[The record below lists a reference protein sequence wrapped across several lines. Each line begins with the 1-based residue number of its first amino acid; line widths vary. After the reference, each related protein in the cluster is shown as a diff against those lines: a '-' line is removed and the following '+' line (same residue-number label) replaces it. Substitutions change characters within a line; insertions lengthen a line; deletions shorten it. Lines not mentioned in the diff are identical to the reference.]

1 RVSEY
6 PRRGGGTHAQQRRQ
20 PRGAGDAARAGE
32 TETLRAARSGPMRQN
47 PVKRTLRDG
56 GVALGTMVMEFSTTG
71 VARLAAEAGC
81 DFGMVDM
88 EHTGWSGETIR
99 TLLAT
104 APQIVV
110 RMVRVP
116 ATQYHF
122 LARVLDVGAMGVMVP
137 MVESEEQARQIVHFS
152 KYPPHGRRGA
162 AFGMAHDDY
171 RDGNGEQKMRSSDE
185 EQLLIAQ
192 IETAAGLE
200 NLERIAAV
208 PGLDV
213 LWVGH
218 FDLTISMG
226 IPAQFDHPRY
236 REAIARILDACQRH
250 GKAAGIM
257 TGGIEDGKAQLAQGF
272 RCVAYW

>member
-1 RVSEY
+1 
-6 PRRGGGTHAQQRRQ
+6 
-20 PRGAGDAARAGE
+20 
-32 TETLRAARSGPMRQN
+32 MREN
-47 PVKRTLRDG
+47 PVKRTLRAG
-56 GVALGTMVMEFSTTG
+56 GVALGTMVMEFSSSG
-71 VARLAAEAGC
+71 IARLAAEAGC
-81 DFGMVDM
+81 DFVMFDM
-88 EHTGWSGETIR
+88 EHTGWSVETIR
-99 TLLAT
+99 SLLAT
-104 APQIVV
+104 APENIVP
-110 RMVRVP
+110 MVRVP

-122 LARVLDVGAMGVMVP
+122 LARVLDVGAMGIMVP

-162 AFGMAHDDY
+162 AFGVAHDDY
-171 RDGNGEQKMRSSDE
+171 RDGNVVEKMRSSDD

-192 IETAAGLE
+192 IETVAGLE

-236 REAIARILDACQRH
+236 REAIDRILDACRRH

-257 TGGIEDGKAQLAQGF
+257 TGGIDDGRAQLAQGF
-272 RCVAYW
+272 RCVAYWGDLWIYKQGLRQGIDALRGRSEG

>member
-1 RVSEY
+1 MRENRV
-6 PRRGGGTHAQQRRQ
+6 T
-20 PRGAGDAARAGE
+20 RA
-32 TETLRAARSGPMRQN
+32 LRA
-47 PVKRTLRDG
+47 G
-56 GVALGTMVMEFSTTG
+56 GVALGTMVMEFNTSG

-81 DFGMVDM
+81 DFVMFDM
-88 EHTGWSGETIR
+88 EHTGWSVETIR
-99 TLLAT
+99 GLLAT
-104 APQIVV
+104 SPHSVV
-110 RMVRVP
+110 PMVRVP
-116 ATQYHF
+116 ATEYHF

-137 MVESEEQARQIVHFS
+137 MVESEEQARKIVHFS

-162 AFGMAHDDY
+162 AFGVAHDDY
-171 RDGNGEQKMRSSDE
+171 HDGDVAQKMRSSDE

-236 REAIARILDACQRH
+236 REAIERVLDACRRH

-257 TGGIEDGKAQLAQGF
+257 TGGIDEGRALLAQGF
-272 RCVAYW
+272 RIVAYWGDLWIYKQGLRQGIEALRGGHR